1 MKDVMLTITNTLTG
15 KKEPFVPLQPGH
27 VRMYVCG
34 ITPYDRAHL
43 GHGRC
48 YVSFDLLHRL
58 LVLLG
63 YQVRYVRNFTDID
76 DKLLNRSQEQF
87 SDRHEYR
94 KVANHFIGT
103 YHADM
108 DALNCV
114 RPQVEP
120 RVTDHIPEIITFI
133 AGLIDAGYAYVVEGD
148 VYFEVRKFESYGKL
162 SKRNLDDLC
171 VGARVEVNEKKRDP
185 LDFALWKSEP
195 DGEFWSS
202 PWGYGRPGW
211 HIECSALANR
221 YLGSQIDIHAGG
233 LDLVFPHHEN
243 EIAQSEALHQEAFAR
258 YWVHNGFVTINKEK
272 MSKSVGNFFTLDEVL
287 TQIDPMVLRFYYLT
301 HHYRAPLE
309 FSFDTVI
316 TLKKT
321 YQRLV
326 DAFGKVADTHASYAQ
341 LEQDPM
347 AKAMIDFLCDD
358 LNSQGMIGF
367 IFEHMQHL
375 KTDSVRATLVASILR
390 HVLGLTLEPLA
401 QDVVAITPE
410 IQALIDAREN
420 ARIVKD
426 WKRADELRSQLEKLG
441 ITVQDKKL

>member
-1 MKDVMLTITNTLTG
+1 MLTVTNTLTG
-15 KKEPFVPLQPGH
+15 KKEPFVPLQPAH

-48 YVSFDLLHRL
+48 YVSFDLLNRL

-76 DKLLNRSQEQF
+76 DKLLNRAQEQF
-87 SDRHEYR
+87 SDRHKY
-94 KVANHFIGT
+94 KNVADRFIAT

-114 RPQVEP
+114 SPQVEP
-120 RVTDHIPEIITFI
+120 RVTDHIPEIIIFI
-133 AGLIDAGYAYVVEGD
+133 AGLIDAGYAYVVDGD

-211 HIECSALANR
+211 HIECSALAQR

-287 TQIDPMVLRFYYLT
+287 AQIDPMVLRFYYLT

-326 DAFGKVADTHASYAQ
+326 DAFGKVADTHVSYAQ
-341 LEQDPM
+341 LQQDQM
-347 AKAMIDFLCDD
+347 TKTMVDFLCDD

-367 IFEHMQHL
+367 IFEHIQQL
-375 KTDSVRATLVASILR
+375 KTDNVRAPLVASILR
-390 HVLGLTLEPLA
+390 HVLGLTLEPIA
-401 QDVVAITPE
+401 QEAITITPE
-410 IQALIDAREN
+410 IQALIDAREQ
-420 ARIVKD
+420 ARTVKD

-441 ITVQDKKL
+441 IAVQDKKL